1 MYSFTF
7 TLILPLMCSD
17 WTYSTYYISGLSKR
31 ELENKAS
38 EINAYYSSEAKE
50 NLMKLKPRIV
60 TEGRI
65 GSDIAVGIVTLPRL
79 IKGQT
84 LNYLTQTFV
93 KLYQSLFQDSEEVF
107 PNKVLFVCDVFA
119 GPGNHTEVKSLSS
132 LCDVSKRFPIN
143 DPSAVIMDNYE
154 KEKEDY
160 AFCIDMALKYQPQY
174 VLIVEDDAI
183 PFANMLKVLKVV
195 LNRFLEN
202 VSSDGN
208 VLPGVEEWAY
218 LKLYYPDRW
227 KGFAFEV
234 VPLLELLGLGL
245 IGGSLFVGFG
255 CFCRPKEKRYV
266 MVRVPFLL
274 GFIYLVLVALSVG
287 RQHLINWRRISNC
300 TYTVLPAPNCC
311 SPAIL
316 YKADKAKELSDYLK
330 TLKCSATFPIDYA
343 IDQFARDGG
352 YSKFL
357 IEPNLVQHIGML
369 STLKSWSLHP
379 EEFIYRY

>member
-1 MYSFTF
+1 M
-7 TLILPLMCSD
+7 
-17 WTYSTYYISGLSKR
+17 
-31 ELENKAS
+31 
-38 EINAYYSSEAKE
+38 
-50 NLMKLKPRIV
+50 
-60 TEGRI
+60 
-65 GSDIAVGIVTLPRL
+65 
-79 IKGQT
+79 
-84 LNYLTQTFV
+84 
-93 KLYQSLFQDSEEVF
+93 
-107 PNKVLFVCDVFA
+107 
-119 GPGNHTEVKSLSS
+119 
-132 LCDVSKRFPIN
+132 
-143 DPSAVIMDNYE
+143 
-154 KEKEDY
+154 
-160 AFCIDMALKYQPQY
+160 
-174 VLIVEDDAI
+174 
-183 PFANMLKVLKVV
+183 
-195 LNRFLEN
+195 
-202 VSSDGN
+202 
-208 VLPGVEEWAY
+208 
-218 LKLYYPDRW
+218 
-227 KGFAFEV
+227 
-234 VPLLELLGLGL
+234 GLGL

-287 RQHLINWRRISNC
+287 RQHLINWRRISKG

>member
-1 MYSFTF
+1 M
-7 TLILPLMCSD
+7 
-17 WTYSTYYISGLSKR
+17 
-31 ELENKAS
+31 
-38 EINAYYSSEAKE
+38 
-50 NLMKLKPRIV
+50 
-60 TEGRI
+60 
-65 GSDIAVGIVTLPRL
+65 
-79 IKGQT
+79 
-84 LNYLTQTFV
+84 
-93 KLYQSLFQDSEEVF
+93 
-107 PNKVLFVCDVFA
+107 
-119 GPGNHTEVKSLSS
+119 
-132 LCDVSKRFPIN
+132 
-143 DPSAVIMDNYE
+143 
-154 KEKEDY
+154 
-160 AFCIDMALKYQPQY
+160 
-174 VLIVEDDAI
+174 
-183 PFANMLKVLKVV
+183 
-195 LNRFLEN
+195 
-202 VSSDGN
+202 
-208 VLPGVEEWAY
+208 PGVEEWAY